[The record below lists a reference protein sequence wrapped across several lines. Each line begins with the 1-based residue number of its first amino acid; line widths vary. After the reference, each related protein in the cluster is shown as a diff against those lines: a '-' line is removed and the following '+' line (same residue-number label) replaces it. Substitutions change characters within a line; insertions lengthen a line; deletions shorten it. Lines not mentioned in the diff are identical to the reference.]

1 MASFVSLSGS
11 IVMKSGVKFGRDGML
26 SERKVQLVN
35 SHHKGK
41 DRDPAIPGESGS
53 TAKCQGYTENR
64 LDYLEWRG
72 RDFYL

>member
-11 IVMKSGVKFGRDGML
+11 MVMKSGVKFGRDGIL

-41 DRDPAIPGESGS
+41 
-53 TAKCQGYTENR
+53 TETQQYAEKVVLQQSVR
-64 LDYLEWRG
+64 ATQKTH
-72 RDFYL
+72 